1 MMTFMSRVLQIAIAY
16 LCGKMNYVE
25 DSVSIMKEISYVIHE
40 SAITER
46 SR

>member
-1 MMTFMSRVLQIAIAY
+1 MTFMSQIFQIAIAY

-25 DSVSIMKEISYVIHE
+25 DSVSIKKEVSYVIHE